1 MILRTWLEQG
11 PYTLALSSGYFGFF
25 AHFGL
30 LAALEQNNLVPSH
43 ISGSSAGAL
52 AGACW
57 ASGCPTA
64 TIQHAL
70 ANLSKSDF
78 WDPAVGLGLLK
89 GQLFR
94 EFIQTLYPVS
104 NIEEC
109 NIPLAISAY
118 DLRTLSTHVLD
129 SGSISDAVYA
139 SCTVPLLFHPIRIGK
154 GLYFDGGINDR
165 AGLAGAPKQGR
176 ILYHHLESQWPP
188 LFCKYGRSSNG
199 PVRPGMITV
208 TVKDLETAGPHRLK
222 NGRKAFQQAKCAID
236 KALDQRIEQQNI
248 VV

>member
-1 MILRTWLEQG
+1 MTLRSWLEQG

-30 LAALEQNNLVPSH
+30 LAALSQNNLSPSR

-78 WDPAVGLGLLK
+78 WDPAIGLGLLK

-94 EFIQTLYPVS
+94 KFIQTLCPVS

-109 NIPLAISAY
+109 SIPLAISAY
-118 DLRTLSTHVLD
+118 DLRTFSTHVLD

-139 SCTVPLLFHPIRIGK
+139 SCSVPLLFHPIRIGK

-165 AGLAGAPKQGR
+165 AGLAGAPEQGR

-188 LFCKYGRSSNG
+188 LFCKYGQLKNAHFHA
-199 PVRPGMITV
+199 GMITV
-208 TVKDLETAGPHRLK
+208 TIKNLETAGPHRLN
-222 NGRKAFQQAKCAID
+222 NGRKAFQQAKCAIGE
-236 KALDQRIEQQNI
+236 ALGQRIERQS
-248 VV
+248 VWA